1 MHLVGYSGGGPLA
14 FEIALQAKATALKCK
29 SLCMIHPTP
38 YSASS
43 GVSKA
48 STLGDYLM
56 QRAKSYD
63 MFSGFLHGKHT
74 GFEQAVSSND
84 IRSVGQLEKHV
95 ILAMSSE
102 SSASELSCI
111 VDTAMKQSAELIA
124 RDISPHRKYAGPCAF
139 FIAEPDYY
147 IKSGMNE
154 DDVHHPDGVYGWSH
168 PLSCPGIEATHLL
181 CGHLNI
187 FQDDEAMRKV
197 ASTIKSLLN
206 TENIGEP

>member
-1 MHLVGYSGGGPLA
+1 
-14 FEIALQAKATALKCK
+14 
-29 SLCMIHPTP
+29 
-38 YSASS
+38 
-43 GVSKA
+43 
-48 STLGDYLM
+48 
-56 QRAKSYD
+56 
-63 MFSGFLHGKHT
+63 
-74 GFEQAVSSND
+74 
-84 IRSVGQLEKHV
+84 
-95 ILAMSSE
+95 MSSE